1 MLRLNTY
8 KEYYQLVE
16 ILVVYISNVFKCGTG
31 EGKRKSVGPVV

>member
-16 ILVVYISNVFKCGTG
+16 ILVIYILNVFKCGAG
-31 EGKRKSVGPVV
+31 EGRRKLVRPIV